1 MFEMMGTGAA
11 PAVTAWAVD
20 AGGVATSCAM
30 LFCPAPFERGLV
42 AAGVVDDDAAGKD
55 TVIDGVVADEEAT
68 DDGFSLVDVDN
79 TAVEDEPCE
88 IAAAPVVCIGA
99 LLAAVIACD
108 NAELCAVFW
117 TTLTGLATVAIVD

>member
-1 MFEMMGTGAA
+1 MSEMMGTGAA

-30 LFCPAPFERGLV
+30 LCPAPFERGLV

-68 DDGFSLVDVDN
+68 DEESSLVDVDK
-79 TAVEDEPCE
+79 TTVKDEPCE

-99 LLAAVIACD
+99 LLAAVIACE
-108 NAELCAVFW
+108 NAALGALLW